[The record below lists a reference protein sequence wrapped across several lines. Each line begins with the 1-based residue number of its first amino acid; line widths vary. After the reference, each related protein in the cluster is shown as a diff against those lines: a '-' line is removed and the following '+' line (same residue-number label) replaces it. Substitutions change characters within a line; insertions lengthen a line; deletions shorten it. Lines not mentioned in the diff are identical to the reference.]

1 MVFSSL
7 PFICVFLPVV
17 MALYYVIP
25 SQRFKNILLIVV
37 SLLFYAYGEPIY
49 VFLML
54 GSIVFNYCFGL
65 GLKCCSNNGKK
76 AVLSIAVVFN
86 IGLLIVFKYLELII
100 NTISLIVGKTLPTP
114 HITLPI
120 GISFFTFQALS
131 YVIDV
136 YRGTVSSERNILHV
150 MLYISFFPQLIAG
163 PIVKYHDVA
172 QQISNRIAD
181 TKEIVYGIERFIIGL
196 AKKVWIANTMAVAV
210 DTLYSTDP
218 TRLNALSVWLAAVA
232 YLLQIYFDFS
242 GYSDMA
248 IGLGHI
254 FGFAFKENFDYPYT
268 ACSIQEFWR
277 RWHISLSTWFKEYV
291 YIPLG
296 GNRKGRAR
304 TFLNKWIVFATTGLW
319 HGANWT
325 FLVWGLWHG
334 LWITLEGVIPVR
346 KLPKWFRHVST
357 MIVVCIGFVMFR
369 SETIK
374 QGMVMVGKMFSGLSF
389 SPLSKSILIAQL
401 NPLFIAMFIIGCI
414 SCLPFCKEV
423 WNYLARHNQNRTE
436 ILGYCLCI
444 GLLLLCMLNLSGGS
458 YNPFIY
464 FRF

>member
-17 MALYYVIP
+17 MVLYFAMP
-25 SQRFKNILLIVV
+25 SLRLKNVLLIAI
-37 SLLFYAYGEPIY
+37 SLVFYAYGEPIY

-54 GSIVFNYCFGL
+54 GSIVLNYGFGL
-65 GLKCCSNNGKK
+65 GLTCRSRVGKK
-76 AVLSIAVVFN
+76 AVLSFAVVFN
-86 IGLLIVFKYLELII
+86 IGLLVVFKYLDLII
-100 NTISLIVGKTLPTP
+100 NTIGMSVGKELPSP

-136 YRGTVSSERNILHV
+136 YRGTVDAEHSILNV

-163 PIVKYHDVA
+163 PIVKYHDIA
-172 QQISNRIAD
+172 KQIRNRKAN

-196 AKKVWIANTMAVAV
+196 SKKVWIANTMAVTV
-210 DTLYSTDP
+210 DVLYSTDP
-218 TRLNALSVWLAAVA
+218 SRINILSAWLAAIA
-232 YLLQIYFDFS
+232 YLFQIYFDFS

-254 FGFAFKENFDYPYT
+254 FGFGFKENFDYPYISG
-268 ACSIQEFWR
+268 SIQEFWR
-277 RWHISLSTWFKEYV
+277 RWHISLSTWFKEYL

-296 GNRKGRAR
+296 GNRKGKTR
-304 TFLNKWIVFATTGLW
+304 TLLNKWIVFATTGLW

-334 LWITLEGVIPVR
+334 LWITLEDIFPVKR
-346 KLPKWFRHVST
+346 IPKWFRHVLT
-357 MIVVCIGFVMFR
+357 MLVVSVGFVMFR
-369 SETIK
+369 SETIS
-374 QGMVMVGKMFSGLSF
+374 QGLLMVGKMFSGWSLSI
-389 SPLSKSILIAQL
+389 LSKDILIAQL
-401 NPLFIAMFIIGCI
+401 NPLFITMFIFAFTA
-414 SCLPFCKEV
+414 SLPVCKKV
-423 WNYLARHNQNRTE
+423 WEKVKSNNQKKAE
-436 ILGYCLCI
+436 ILGYLFCMA
-444 GLLLLCMLNLSGGS
+444 LLMLCMLNLSGGS